1 MQTPDDFQTHT
12 PGLTPFFAVADGLAA
27 LHAPHM
33 EAVVHD
39 LATGCV
45 AHIANPMSHRGAGD
59 PSHLEGFAWDA
70 SSRVIGPYEKINW
83 DGRRM
88 KCVSIVL
95 RDLEGAP
102 LGLLCL
108 NIDVSGLD
116 AVRRALDLFLAPS
129 APQGDVASLF
139 VADWHESVNRL
150 VAAWT
155 AERGLVLDRL
165 DRAQRRALIAELQ
178 RKGAFEARRAPA
190 YVARL
195 LGISRATLYSE
206 LAALRAEAGE
216 A

>member
-1 MQTPDDFQTHT
+1 
-12 PGLTPFFAVADGLAA
+12 
-27 LHAPHM
+27 
-33 EAVVHD
+33 
-39 LATGCV
+39 
-45 AHIANPMSHRGAGD
+45 
-59 PSHLEGFAWDA
+59 
-70 SSRVIGPYEKINW
+70 
-83 DGRRM
+83 M

-95 RDLEGAP
+95 RDGAGAP

-108 NIDVSGLD
+108 NTDVSGLD
-116 AVRRALDLFLAPS
+116 AVRRALDAFLAPA
-129 APQGDVASLF
+129 APQGEVASLF

-155 AERGLVLDRL
+155 AERGLVLDSL

-178 RKGAFEARRAPA
+178 RRGAFEARRAPA

-195 LGISRATLYSE
+195 LGVSRATLYGE